1 MRRLATEPA
10 APAAHPGPERLVRKG
25 LAGLVL
31 LFAAVV
37 AARSALDGDFFSPV
51 ALFLALVGLAVFCGW
66 GGRAMR
72 DWGLVLVALV
82 AYAVGASAV
91 PDLGL
96 EVHYTPQIEAERLLA
111 LGELP
116 TIWLQERLYDG
127 GVGALELF
135 TLVMYLSHFVAP
147 VLLASLIW
155 LYWPGRGF
163 GDLFFGIL
171 AVSLLGELTFI
182 VAPTAPPWLA
192 GDEGVIPQVHHV
204 IRDSLYGLGLD
215 GIAARKDAPGS
226 YNIVA
231 AVPSLH
237 AAWPVIALLVIRK
250 HGLPRWLFWAQAA
263 LVVGV
268 VFAIVYSGDHYV
280 VDTLAGIVYALA
292 AWWLLQR
299 VPRIARRPR
308 SALAPAAASAEARG
322 LRFSR
327 HEHAQAERPDL
338 ELERRLEENGIA
350 VDGGP

>member
-1 MRRLATEPA
+1 VRHLATEPA
-10 APAAHPGPERLVRKG
+10 GPASHAGPERLVRKG
-25 LAGLVL
+25 LAALVL
-31 LFAAVV
+31 LFAALL
-37 AARSALDGDFFSPV
+37 ATRSALDGEFFSPV
-51 ALFLALVGLAVFCGW
+51 ALFLALVALAVFCGW

-72 DWGLVLVALV
+72 DWGLVFVALV

-96 EVHYTPQIEAERLLA
+96 GVHYTPQIDADRLLA
-111 LGELP
+111 FGELP

-127 GVGALELF
+127 SAGALEIF
-135 TLVMYLSHFVAP
+135 ALVMYLSHFVAP

-163 GDLFFGIL
+163 GDLFLGIL
-171 AVSLLGELTFI
+171 AVSLLGELTFL

-192 GDEGVIPQVHHV
+192 GDTGLIPHVHHV
-204 IRDSLYGLGLD
+204 IRDSLYDLGLD

-231 AVPSLH
+231 AIPSLH
-237 AAWPVIALLVIRK
+237 TAWPVIALLVIRK
-250 HGLPRWLFWAQAA
+250 HGLPRWLFWSQAA

-299 VPRIARRPR
+299 VARVGRRPQA
-308 SALAPAAASAEARG
+308 ALAAEA
-322 LRFSR
+322 SR
-327 HEHAQAERPDL
+327 ATLP
-338 ELERRLEENGIA
+338 
-350 VDGGP
+350 

>member
-10 APAAHPGPERLVRKG
+10 APASQAGPDRLLRRG
-25 LAGLVL
+25 LAALVVA
-31 LFAAVV
+31 FAALLAV
-37 AARSALDGDFFSPV
+37 RSALEGEFFSPV

-72 DWGLVLVALV
+72 DWGLVFVALV

-91 PDLGL
+91 PGLGL
-96 EVHYTPQIEAERLLA
+96 AVHYTPQIEADRLLA

-127 GVGALELF
+127 GVGVLEIF
-135 TLVMYLSHFVAP
+135 ALVMYLSHFVAP

-171 AVSLLGELTFI
+171 AVSLLGELTFL

-192 GDEGVIPQVHHV
+192 GDAGVIPHVHHV
-204 IRDSLYGLGLD
+204 IRDSLYDLGLD

-237 AAWPVIALLVIRK
+237 AAWPVIGLLVIRK
-250 HGLPRWLFWAQAA
+250 HGLPRWLFWAQSA

-299 VPRIARRPR
+299 VARVARRPQG
-308 SALAPAAASAEARG
+308 ALAAEA
-322 LRFSR
+322 SR
-327 HEHAQAERPDL
+327 ATLP
-338 ELERRLEENGIA
+338 
-350 VDGGP
+350 